1 MKLIIK
7 DRGMGKTTQLIHISE
22 ATGHPIVVA
31 YKTMIDNIKSMATK
45 LGCKIPEPVLIS
57 DIVTGKIR
65 YDNILVD
72 EVTLDGVLKKALNN
86 YFNSNVVACTCSPYV
101 DIEAYYSLPKRNLTV
116 SCDQIT
122 NICFKEQ

>member
-7 DRGMGKTTQLIHISE
+7 DRGMSKTTQLIYVSE
-22 ATGHPIVVA
+22 LTGYPIA
-31 YKTMIDNIKSMATK
+31 AAHKTTIDNIKSTATK
-45 LGCKIPEPVLIS
+45 LGCKIPEPVLVS

-86 YFNSNVVACTCSPYV
+86 YFNSNVVACTCSPDT
-101 DIEAYYSLPKRNLTV
+101 DIEAYYNNEELPKRNLTV
-116 SCDQIT
+116 SCD
-122 NICFKEQ
+122 

>member
-22 ATGHPIVVA
+22 VTGCPIAAA
-31 YKTMIDNIKSMATK
+31 YKTTIDHIKSTAK
-45 LGCKIPEPVLIS
+45 ELGCNNIPEPVLVS

-65 YDNILVD
+65 CDDILVD

-86 YFNSNVVACTCSPYV
+86 YFNSNVVACTCSPDI
-101 DIEAYYSLPKRNLTV
+101 DIEAYYNNEELPRRNLIV
-116 SCDQIT
+116 SCY
-122 NICFKEQ
+122 

>member
-22 ATGHPIVVA
+22 ATGYPIVVA

-57 DIVTGKIR
+57 DIVTGKMQ

-101 DIEAYYSLPKRNLTV
+101 NIEAYYSLPKRSLTV
-116 SCDQIT
+116 SCD
-122 NICFKEQ
+122 

>member
-22 ATGHPIVVA
+22 ATGYPIVVA
-31 YKTMIDNIKSMATK
+31 YKTMIDNVKSVATK
-45 LGCKIPEPVLIS
+45 LGCKIPEPVLVS
-57 DIVTGKIR
+57 DIVTGKMQ

-72 EVTLDGVLKKALNN
+72 EIALDGILKKALNN

-101 DIEAYYSLPKRNLTV
+101 DIEAYYSLPKRNLTIN
-116 SCDQIT
+116 CD
-122 NICFKEQ
+122 

>member
-22 ATGHPIVVA
+22 ATGYPIVVA
-31 YKTMIDNIKSMATK
+31 YKTMIDNIKSVAIK

-57 DIVTGKIR
+57 DIVTGKTQ

-72 EVTLDGVLKKALNN
+72 EVTLDGVLKNALNN

-101 DIEAYYSLPKRNLTV
+101 DAEAYYSLPKRNLTV
-116 SCDQIT
+116 SCD
-122 NICFKEQ
+122 

>member
-22 ATGHPIVVA
+22 ATGYPIVAA
-31 YKTMIDNIKSMATK
+31 YKTTIDNIKSTATK
-45 LGCKIPEPVLIS
+45 LGCKIPEPVLVS

-72 EVTLDGVLKKALNN
+72 EVTLDVVLKKDLNN
-86 YFNSNVVACTCSPYV
+86 YFNINVVACTCGPDI
-101 DIEAYYSLPKRNLTV
+101 DIEAYYKLPKRNLTV
-116 SCDQIT
+116 SCD
-122 NICFKEQ
+122 